1 MTLLKILKREKDTR
15 YTNGIYNRVQVLFTH
30 NSNRIE
36 GNQLTLEQTRS
47 IFEYNTID
55 ISSNI
60 LNINDIIETSNHFQC
75 IDYIIDAA
83 NRKLTESIIKK
94 LHKILYTAINLK
106 NREWFKIGEYK
117 KLPNTISDFETT
129 TPEDTEEAVKNLLL
143 QYNKKKNI
151 SINDIIDFH
160 VSFERIHPF
169 QDGNGRVGRLIMF
182 KECLK
187 HNIVPFIIEDE
198 FKQYYYRGLRE
209 YKKEK
214 GYLVETC
221 LAAQD
226 KFKKHLDYF
235 KISY

>member
-1 MTLLKILKREKDTR
+1 MTLLKILKREKDTI

-106 NREWFKIGEYK
+106 NREWLKIGEYK
-117 KLPNTISDFETT
+117 KLPNTISDIETT
-129 TPEDTEEAVKNLLL
+129 TPEDTKEAVKNLLL

>member
-1 MTLLKILKREKDTR
+1 MTLLKILKKEKETR
-15 YTNGIYNRVQVLFTH
+15 YTNGIYKRVQVLFTH

-75 IDYIIDAA
+75 IDYIIDVA
-83 NRKLTESIIKK
+83 NKKLTESIIKK
-94 LHKILYTAINLK
+94 FHKILYTGINLQNK
-106 NREWFKIGEYK
+106 EWFKIGEYK
-117 KLPNTISDFETT
+117 KLPNTISDIETT
-129 TPEDTEEAVKNLLL
+129 TPEDTPEAVKNLLL
-143 QYNKKKNI
+143 QYNNKKNI

-169 QDGNGRVGRLIMF
+169 QDGNGRVSRLIMF

-187 HNIVPFIIEDE
+187 HNIVPFIIEAE

-209 YKKEK
+209 YRKEK

-235 KISY
+235 NISY

>member
-94 LHKILYTAINLK
+94 LHKILYTGINLQNK
-106 NREWFKIGEYK
+106 EWFKIGEYK
-117 KLPNTISDFETT
+117 KLPNTISDIETT

-209 YKKEK
+209 YRKEK

-235 KISY
+235 NISY

>member
-117 KLPNTISDFETT
+117 KLPNTIYDIETT